1 MKLVTLALL
10 ALLAGAATGSDV
22 IKGNSYGSPHAP
34 LLIEVFSDFE
44 CPACKT
50 FHDTEIPQLMKDYVL
65 SGKAYLV
72 YRYFPLAMHQHGRE
86 AAEWVCA
93 AAQIGKYQQ
102 AADTLFAHQQQW
114 AADGRVEQTVNGV
127 LTPAEQQK
135 VKGLLKSPAVQDEIN
150 RDMAEGAKVP
160 ITGTPELVVT
170 YRLKRY
176 PVSGVGVLNYS
187 LVKSLLDDL
196 LKQ

>member
-1 MKLVTLALL
+1 MKLITLALL
-10 ALLAGAATGSDV
+10 ALLAGAAPSGDA
-22 IKGNSYGSPHAP
+22 IKGNSYGSPSAP

-44 CPACKT
+44 CPACKS
-50 FHDTEIPQLMKDYVL
+50 FHDSEVPQLMRDYVL
-65 SGKAYLV
+65 PGKAYLV
-72 YRYFPLAMHQHGRE
+72 YRYFPLAMHPHGRE

-102 AADTLFAHQQQW
+102 AADALFAHQQQW
-114 AADGRVEQTVNGV
+114 AADGKVKQTVDTV
-127 LTPAEQQK
+127 LSAGEQQK
-135 VKGLLKSPAVQDEIN
+135 VSGLLKSSAVQEEIN
-150 RDMAEGAKVP
+150 HDMAEGGQVP
-160 ITGTPELVVT
+160 ITGTPTMLVT

-196 LKQ
+196 LKK